1 MHDSQLKG
9 LQKKFE
15 NLRNRYN
22 LQSTAVERETVL
34 QKSLYYIDDW

>member
-15 NLRNRYN
+15 NLRNRYI
-22 LQSTAVERETVL
+22 LKSTVERETVL